1 MCKINKPIIDTA
13 ATAANIKALRIR
25 AGYSVKQI
33 QSIFNFSSPQA
44 VYNWEAGRDVPVI
57 DNIIVLASVY
67 GVKMDDIIKT
77 KIIEMEC
84 DTEVILK
91 SA

>member
-77 KIIEMEC
+77 KIIGMEC